1 MGACGSVCSR
11 GDVIRPPKV
20 DIEDKRNLDD
30 SSPQANNYDSA
41 QSVQRRS
48 HTEYSHTT
56 SEADSA
62 LLIATLNPAATNF
75 VVQGAAEAVVQTGNS
90 LIPMATSV
98 GHIISETG
106 SLAVHAITDFGESAA
121 HVISEAGSLAVH
133 AITDFGESAAAV
145 GVSALEVAGEVGSNA
160 LHALVDGGS
169 AAVIAVAELGSAL
182 AEHGG
187 AALML
192 VGEAAVTGGS
202 AIIQGA
208 VAVGEFAGGL
218 AEALG

>member
-62 LLIATLNPAATNF
+62 LLIAALNPAATNF

-90 LIPMATSV
+90 PIPMATSS
-98 GHIISETG
+98 GHI
-106 SLAVHAITDFGESAA
+106 
-121 HVISEAGSLAVH
+121 ISEAGSLAVH
-133 AITDFGESAAAV
+133 AITDFGASAAAV

>member
-41 QSVQRRS
+41 QSLQRRS

-62 LLIATLNPAATNF
+62 LLIAALNPAATNF

-90 LIPMATSV
+90 LIPMATSA
-98 GHIISETG
+98 GHI
-106 SLAVHAITDFGESAA
+106 
-121 HVISEAGSLAVH
+121 ISEAGSLAVH
-133 AITDFGESAAAV
+133 AITDFGASAAAV

-208 VAVGEFAGGL
+208 VAVGEFAVGL

>member
-1 MGACGSVCSR
+1 MGACGSVRSR
-11 GDVIRPPKV
+11 GDVIRPQKV
-20 DIEDKRNLDD
+20 DIEEKRNLDD
-30 SSPQANNYDSA
+30 SSQLANNCDLG

-48 HTEYSHTT
+48 HTEFSHTT

-62 LLIATLNPAATNF
+62 LLIAALNPAATNF
-75 VVQGAAEAVVQTGNS
+75 LVQGAAGAVVQTGHS
-90 LIPMATSV
+90 LIPMATSA
-98 GHIISETG
+98 GHILSEAG
-106 SLAVHAITDFGESAA
+106 LLAVHAITDFGA
-121 HVISEAGSLAVH
+121 
-133 AITDFGESAAAV
+133 SAAAL

-169 AAVIAVAELGSAL
+169 AAVTAVAELGSAL
-182 AEHGG
+182 AVHSG
-187 AALML
+187 AALIL
-192 VGEAAVTGGS
+192 VGEAVATGGS

>member
-62 LLIATLNPAATNF
+62 LLIAALNPAATNF

-98 GHIISETG
+98 GH
-106 SLAVHAITDFGESAA
+106 
-121 HVISEAGSLAVH
+121 VISEAGSLAVH
-133 AITDFGESAAAV
+133 AITDFGASAAAV

>member
-98 GHIISETG
+98 GHIISE
-106 SLAVHAITDFGESAA
+106 
-121 HVISEAGSLAVH
+121 AGSLAVH
-133 AITDFGESAAAV
+133 AITDFGASAAAV

>member
-41 QSVQRRS
+41 QSEQRRS
-48 HTEYSHTT
+48 HTECSHTT

-62 LLIATLNPAATNF
+62 LLIAALNPAATNF

-90 LIPMATSV
+90 LIPMATSA
-98 GHIISETG
+98 GHI
-106 SLAVHAITDFGESAA
+106 
-121 HVISEAGSLAVH
+121 ISEAGSLAVH
-133 AITDFGESAAAV
+133 AITDFGASAAAV